1 KLLIKGFR
9 GSYSSIFQQEVTV
22 DPEEE
27 ARAER
32 KRRQRQAQ
40 EEFRLKQ
47 LMRQKTDESS
57 ELKNGSSIDRL
68 LMDIP
73 SQDIVVRESGKR
85 KTPPPEGST
94 KRRGGIGL
102 DMAD

>member
-1 KLLIKGFR
+1 FKVAIAAYL
-9 GSYSSIFQQEVTV
+9 SQEVKV

-47 LMRQKTDESS
+47 LMRQKTEESS

-85 KTPPPEGST
+85 KTPPPEGSA
-94 KRRGGIGL
+94 KRRGGGGMV
-102 DMAD
+102 D